1 MLKAVEVGTL
11 VEELSWR
18 LDSVCTWSNQA
29 FAGTSDGHIL
39 SFALGDSDKE
49 DRASDSKAKGRPKRV
64 CRSPITQL
72 ATSSGNSTLFAL
84 ASSGCPPSS
93 CSKRLVEDGVARA
106 LNALRL
112 FFAPGE
118 SARRRV

>member
-72 ATSSGNSTLFAL
+72 ATSTGNSTLFAL
-84 ASSGCPPSS
+84 ADGLIYVLGMPTLKLLETIGRGRGCT
-93 CSKRLVEDGVARA
+93 CVECPAFGS
-106 LNALRL
+106 LH
-112 FFAPGE
+112 
-118 SARRRV
+118 